1 LTMAGCWK
9 IVAGSWRA
17 LAGLLLA
24 ACCGAA
30 IAQATVPA
38 VIGSEAFSIPVPKNF
53 VQVPASEQMLT
64 MLGQQI
70 TPPGNRLLGYF
81 VGAAD
86 LESFKRRREAEFDR
100 YFLVQ
105 TPRGAE
111 QGSLSGAQF
120 AELRQIMRTQQAEL
134 FKRMESQ
141 MGELYRDME
150 RNLSRETGTSIKLK
164 VGDVAPLGVYEE
176 SERYLSFGM
185 LSRVEAKAGE
195 QAMARDVICVA
206 TVALARGKVILFYAY
221 ANRLGQQD
229 VAWAREVSRLWIAEF
244 LKINPT

>member
-1 LTMAGCWK
+1 MHAEVRQWHFMPGKRRCYVLTMAGCWK

-38 VIGSEAFSIPVPKNF
+38 VIGSEASC
-53 VQVPASEQMLT
+53 
-64 MLGQQI
+64 
-70 TPPGNRLLGYF
+70 
-81 VGAAD
+81 
-86 LESFKRRREAEFDR
+86 
-100 YFLVQ
+100 
-105 TPRGAE
+105 
-111 QGSLSGAQF
+111 
-120 AELRQIMRTQQAEL
+120 
-134 FKRMESQ
+134 
-141 MGELYRDME
+141 
-150 RNLSRETGTSIKLK
+150 
-164 VGDVAPLGVYEE
+164 
-176 SERYLSFGM
+176 
-185 LSRVEAKAGE
+185 VEAKAGE

-244 LKINPT
+244 LKINPA